1 MKSLLNIIKT
11 EPVLL
16 TGLVQT
22 LLAFA
27 VGTGWHLTTAEGA
40 GIIAATTAILALV
53 AAVATRPFQV
63 PALTGAVTAVVT
75 LLVAFGVPHIQLGD
89 VATLN
94 AVIVAVMAL
103 VLRLHTTPVA
113 TLQEQAIE
121 AAAEPL
127 KPFPVS

>member
-1 MKSLLNIIKT
+1 MSRLIAIIKT
-11 EPVLL
+11 EPVMI
-16 TGLVQT
+16 TGLVQA

-27 VGTGWHLTTAEGA
+27 IATGWHLTTAEGA

-63 PALTGAVTAVVT
+63 SALTGAVTAVVT

-94 AVIVAVMAL
+94 AVIVAVMTL
-103 VLRLHTTPVA
+103 VLRLHVTPVA
-113 TLQEQAIE
+113 TLNEQAIKSL
-121 AAAEPL
+121 AAPL
-127 KPFPVS
+127 RAPLA